1 MASSSMAWSE
11 QYPGR
16 SSSHKGAVPPNCP
29 PKPKSSWFRLYT
41 RPPDTYPAAL
51 ETHQVEPGPA
61 VLTYRQP
68 ERLASGRPKS
78 MLKKSKRLATATLKR
93 ATTRQE
99 WQPAGARPAHGP
111 LLAETTPLGAHIAP
125 RGRSDG
131 HLGRVRHHGVSRA
144 PRRHHAFRARG
155 LVSVRAYA
163 PWRVRARRGRAP
175 NCVHAVTP
183 TRLDDE
189 PKCSGIDTIL
199 APCLHA
205 PET

>member
-1 MASSSMAWSE
+1 MAWSE

-163 PWRVRARRGRAP
+163 PWRVRAAPRPRGVRRGKRDGMSRP
-175 NCVHAVTP
+175 R
-183 TRLDDE
+183 RLE
-189 PKCSGIDTIL
+189 ELVNGTFI
-199 APCLHA
+199 
-205 PET
+205 E